1 MENGEIGTD
10 NSTTIKDM
18 EMETNRIEETKYP
31 NKQQK
36 IPGHKKSPGTQQPV
50 NGRDS
55 RPHNN
60 RGLQNR
66 PFHQEQ
72 RRPYNQQGYQRDHYP
87 QGPQNRPPYY
97 EQWRPYNHQG
107 YQRDYHSQGPR
118 PQYNYPPNYRNT
130 WNRPIQQGPYQHYD
144 EYRNGPVYQYKGPNY
159 GPPQYQEPYY
169 RGPQS
174 IQHPREPPRNP
185 QIPQQDYQQ
194 RYQQNSTDTQDNM
207 YQTPKP
213 QRPRFKGPA
222 QDQYQISTQNRSLP
236 LVENEQDVN
245 SPGLFFRKRV
255 GHSHHTIHN
264 KRREQ

>member
-36 IPGHKKSPGTQQPV
+36 IPGHKNRQETQQPV
-50 NGRDS
+50 SGRDS

-144 EYRNGPVYQYKGPNY
+144 EYRNGSFINTKDPIMDLHNIKNLIIEVHNLFNI
-159 GPPQYQEPYY
+159 
-169 RGPQS
+169 RGNHLG
-174 IQHPREPPRNP
+174 ILKYHNKITNRGTNKIVLIHR
-185 QIPQQDYQQ
+185 IIC
-194 RYQQNSTDTQDNM
+194 T
-207 YQTPKP
+207 KP
-213 QRPRFKGPA
+213 QNHKDLDLKVQHRINIRFLHKIG
-222 QDQYQISTQNRSLP
+222 IFS
-236 LVENEQDVN
+236 
-245 SPGLFFRKRV
+245 
-255 GHSHHTIHN
+255 
-264 KRREQ
+264 